1 MNSQLQD
8 QILTD
13 ISKQMNEDIDFDV
26 FANVLCKEGW
36 TKFSIPR
43 FIDNHHAVDISYWLA
58 DHCQGKYKRNGRTF
72 LFEDSKDATM
82 FILRWGS

>member
-8 QILTD
+8 QIVTD
-13 ISKQMNEDIDFDV
+13 IAKRMSEDIDFDV
-26 FANVLCKEGW
+26 FASVLCKEGW
-36 TKFSIPR
+36 TKFQLPR

-58 DHCQGKYKRNGRTF
+58 DYCQGEYKRNGRTF
-72 LFEDSKDATM
+72 LFKESKDATM